1 MKIQITGYSGCGK
14 STLAKAFALH
24 YNIPLLYLDTVQFY
38 DDWQERPKE
47 KQNQIVTQFI
57 EENNDWVI
65 DGNYYKVAPQRFE
78 KCDLYIFLN
87 YNRFYCFIQCLL
99 RYLKNKGQS
108 RESCPCEEKFDHEFR
123 SWILKDGRTQAM
135 KEKHLRHFDEMQ
147 CKKYQFK
154 SRRQLKRYLK
164 QKKIKYPV

>member
-1 MKIQITGYSGCGK
+1 MEALIIIVIIGIVWLLVYLNKADTKFKNAIRLIEKKRFDEAQEALFKLTSK
-14 STLAKAFALH
+14 HPLAVTKYAECFYIKAQ
-24 YNIPLLYLDTVQFY
+24 D
-38 DDWQERPKE
+38 
-47 KQNQIVTQFI
+47 
-57 EENNDWVI
+57 
-65 DGNYYKVAPQRFE
+65 
-78 KCDLYIFLN
+78 
-87 YNRFYCFIQCLL
+87 
-99 RYLKNKGQS
+99 LKNKGKN

-147 CKKYQFK
+147 CEKYQFK